1 MRYLIILLFLFSF
14 NVFSNDF
21 ENTHQDYEYIKS
33 KLEEHKKILEDYE
46 NNSQYYGRSGLDIS
60 SHTKANIRMYEKM
73 LEEIKNDINISF
85 KQ

>member
-14 NVFSNDF
+14 NAFSNDF

-60 SHTKANIRMYEKM
+60 SHTKANIRMYEKL
-73 LEEIKNDINISF
+73 LEETKNKADISLR
-85 KQ
+85 

>member
-73 LEEIKNDINISF
+73 LEEIKNDINLSF

>member
-60 SHTKANIRMYEKM
+60 SHTKANIRMYEKL
-73 LEEIKNDINISF
+73 LEETKNKADISLR
-85 KQ
+85 

>member
-60 SHTKANIRMYEKM
+60 SHTKANIRMYEKL
-73 LEEIKNDINISF
+73 LEKTKNKADISLR
-85 KQ
+85 

>member
-60 SHTKANIRMYEKM
+60 SHTKANIRMYEKL
-73 LEEIKNDINISF
+73 LEETKNKTDISLR
-85 KQ
+85 